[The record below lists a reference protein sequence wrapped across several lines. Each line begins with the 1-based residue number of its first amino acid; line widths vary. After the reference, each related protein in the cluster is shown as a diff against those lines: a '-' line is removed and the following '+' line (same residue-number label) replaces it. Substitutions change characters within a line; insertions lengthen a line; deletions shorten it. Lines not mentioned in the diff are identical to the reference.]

1 MGRANK
7 LVDENFLYDALQQ
20 GVARKDLAAM
30 LGISTPTLSARI
42 ADLQT
47 KQGLL
52 LQYRNIQALQL
63 TEMQARILEAITPDK
78 IEEAPLKDLVLC
90 YKVLKD
96 KELVSDCK
104 PSEIKGLVSYLV
116 QMEKEQLVADN
127 RPGRDGILLSEQT
140 CCDDAN
146 VTFQED
152 LEEERLPNL

>member
-1 MGRANK
+1 MTKNIDQDELLDLLERGVPAKHIAHYMG
-7 LVDENFLYDALQQ
+7 V
-20 GVARKDLAAM
+20 
-30 LGISTPTLSARI
+30 STPTISKRI
-42 ADLQT
+42 GELQVR
-47 KQGLL
+47 QGLL
-52 LQYRNIQALQL
+52 LKYRDVQALHL
-63 TEMQARILEAITPDK
+63 TSLQAQILEAITPDK
-78 IEEAPLKDLVLC
+78 IAEADLKDLVLC

-96 KELVSDCK
+96 KELVSDGK